1 MKKKTIGKAPV
12 VLIIAVVTVVVLIG
26 ATTAYIIL
34 EERHEFSRF
43 FNISNFSASADVY
56 FDYGGS
62 RREVSSYT
70 DDVDG
75 TIRLELADNTQV
87 NYIGNLRFD
96 VKYRGRGTAL
106 IRVKSVHQFMRDGK
120 VVPMNS
126 QVPYTISSLYT
137 SQDSGN
143 ALKWQ
148 DNRANDYCLYLAAPV
163 YGARN
168 DTIYTLNVITG
179 IKSGFSV
186 PSGTT
191 LNAAFELQAVQVN
204 RYKQF
209 WGIDTLPWNGANV
222 NGDSDIQLGE

>member
-43 FNISNFSASADVY
+43 FNISNFSATADIY
-56 FDYGGS
+56 FDNNGS
-62 RREVSSYT
+62 RTEVSGYT
-70 DDVDG
+70 NADG
-75 TIRLELADNTQV
+75 TISLELADDTQA

-96 VKYRGRGTAL
+96 VKYKGRGTAL

-126 QVPYTISSLYT
+126 QVPYTISDLYT

-143 ALKWQ
+143 QLKWQ

-163 YGARN
+163 YGAN
-168 DTIYTLNVITG
+168 NSTVYTVNVISG
-179 IKSGFSV
+179 INSGFSV